1 MVPRYLIAGRTYF
14 VTRRCSE
21 RRFFLRP
28 GKRVNAIVRHAIAKA
43 ARIWGV
49 QVHAWT
55 VTSNHLHLVVTD
67 RERELPNFM
76 RVLDLEIAKGVSA
89 EIGRWGGLWD
99 GERYS
104 AVELLD
110 EAAIIEKI
118 AYVLANPVR
127 AGLVRRAVRWPG
139 ETSAELA
146 FGDVVVACRP
156 DAAYYRNSK
165 QPAHHELVLSEPPGM
180 DPGECLE
187 RVRARVREKEK
198 ESAQRMRREGRKWLG
213 ERRVQ
218 EQDPYDSPTSW
229 ELRRGLRPNFASRPP
244 LRRTPSRSLRDRL
257 APPSR
262 GRPLRPVDRP
272 RPPSDACAINPPWY
286 GVAYQCVGRYCG
298 TTHPPTSAN
307 PGIGSSA
314 NGMHISGAVHV
325 SASVRSQN
333 GVQHPLS
340 D

>member
-146 FGDVVVACRP
+146 FGDVVVACRSRRCVLP
-156 DAAYYRNSK
+156 QQQAAGASRVGVERAAGDGSGRVSR
-165 QPAHHELVLSEPPGM
+165 ARASARAREGE
-180 DPGECLE
+180 GECAE
-187 RVRARVREKEK
+187 DA
-198 ESAQRMRREGRKWLG
+198 
-213 ERRVQ
+213 
-218 EQDPYDSPTSW
+218 P
-229 ELRRGLRPNFASRPP
+229 RGSQ
-244 LRRTPSRSLRDRL
+244 
-257 APPSR
+257 
-262 GRPLRPVDRP
+262 
-272 RPPSDACAINPPWY
+272 
-286 GVAYQCVGRYCG
+286 VAG
-298 TTHPPTSAN
+298 
-307 PGIGSSA
+307 
-314 NGMHISGAVHV
+314 
-325 SASVRSQN
+325 
-333 GVQHPLS
+333 
-340 D
+340 